1 MKSITLAA
9 AAAFSCLALAAC
21 SNSSPNTP
29 PNSVSSGGTG
39 AAPSGITSSNGGGM
53 RQTGAIPNVGVT
65 SGQATTTG
73 VPNSK
78 GAAY

>member
-9 AAAFSCLALAAC
+9 VAAMSCLAVAGC
-21 SNSSPNTP
+21 GTTQPNT
-29 PNSVSSGGTG
+29 VSSGNAPGQ
-39 AAPSGITSSNGGGM
+39 APSGITSSNGGGM
-53 RQTGAIPNVGVT
+53 RQTGAIPSVSIGG
-65 SGQATTTG
+65 GQATTTS